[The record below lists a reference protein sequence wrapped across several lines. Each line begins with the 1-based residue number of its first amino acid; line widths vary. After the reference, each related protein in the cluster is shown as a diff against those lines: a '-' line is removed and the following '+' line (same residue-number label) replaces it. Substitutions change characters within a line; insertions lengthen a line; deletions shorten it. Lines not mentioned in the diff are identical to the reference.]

1 MTNRIGIH
9 ELRARGQKAFC
20 VAAIVCALS
29 SVVFAQSNEAPPK
42 PQEPPPAEEPKGE
55 VKPPV
60 TQVDPS
66 LPAAVD
72 PKTYVIGAEDV
83 VAIRVWREPDLTS
96 NYVVRP
102 DGKISMP
109 LAGEIEAGGATPDQ
123 LKERVTQAL
132 GVYMVKPDVTVA
144 VLRVNSKKYYISGE
158 VNRGGAFAIVS
169 PVTVLEALSTAGFRE
184 YANLKKIVILR
195 GNERLKFN
203 YKDVVKG
210 KDPEQNIVLQSGDH
224 IIVP

>member
-1 MTNRIGIH
+1 MINRIGIH
-9 ELRARGQKAFC
+9 DWRGGGQMTFR
-20 VAAIVCALS
+20 VMGLVCAL
-29 SVVFAQSNEAPPK
+29 VGAVCAQSNEAPPK
-42 PQEPPPAEEPKGE
+42 PQEPPAVEEPKGE

-60 TQVDPS
+60 SQVDPS

-123 LKERVTQAL
+123 LKERVTKAL
-132 GVYMVKPDVTVA
+132 GEYMVKPDVTVA

-210 KDPEQNIVLQSGDH
+210 KNMDQNIVLQSGDH